1 VVNKAIILGRVGQN
15 PEVKQTPGGATV
27 TNFSVATNEKWTDKS
42 GEKHERTEWHR
53 IVVWGKLAELCGQ
66 YLTKGRQ
73 AYIEGRLQTREWEK
87 DGQKHHT
94 TEINADS
101 VVFLSGGEREEQQSE
116 PQQQHP
122 VPRSRIGGGLF

>member
-53 IVVWGKLAELCGQ
+53 VVVWGKLAELCGQ

-101 VVFLSGGEREEQQSE
+101 VVFLSGGEREEQQPE